1 MDSDDNRQYKV
12 WGSHA
17 ASDEE
22 GDQFQILEEKVD
34 HLIDTMKS
42 LKSERDSYKEKFDI
56 QEEKIS
62 DLSQQVDDLKKGRD
76 QAKQRIVSLLEKL
89 ENIED

>member
-12 WGSHA
+12 WGSQ
-17 ASDEE
+17 ASEEE

-34 HLIDTMKS
+34 HLIDMMKS
-42 LKSERDSYKEKFDI
+42 LKSERDSFREKFEI
-56 QEEKIS
+56 QEEKIG
-62 DLSQQVDDLKKGRD
+62 DLSQQVESLKKGRD